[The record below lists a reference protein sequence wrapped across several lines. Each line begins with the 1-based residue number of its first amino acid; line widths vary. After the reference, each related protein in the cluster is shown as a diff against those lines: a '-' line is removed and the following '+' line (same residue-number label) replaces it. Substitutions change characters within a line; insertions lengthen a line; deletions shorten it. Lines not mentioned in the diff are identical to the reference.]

1 MSTSFC
7 LQVFS
12 NASQDKDLDRKSGN
26 CGHILPHFSDATL
39 SWWLSWSK
47 YSSAAKS
54 QNATQKV
61 NFTGENDNL
70 AKVYQRDYQ
79 SFEKIYVFCQRKV
92 HLNIRNYFWQLV
104 IFCCISHLV
113 DIKRYLAQKE
123 VIDKQAAS
131 DSGLQLVWALH
142 NWSLASL
149 IATQHCSTMVVLT
162 NCTATVVS

>member
-12 NASQDKDLDRKSGN
+12 NASQDKDLDRKCGN

-54 QNATQKV
+54 QNATVKV

-70 AKVYQRDYQ
+70 AKVYQRLSEFWKEICFFSSTESPSKYQ
-79 SFEKIYVFCQRKV
+79 ELFLATSHFLLHFPFDWYKKV
-92 HLNIRNYFWQLV
+92 SGTKGGHR
-104 IFCCISHLV
+104 
-113 DIKRYLAQKE
+113 
-123 VIDKQAAS
+123 QAAS

-149 IATQHCSTMVVLT
+149 IATQQCSTMIVLN
-162 NCTATVVS
+162 NCTATAVS